1 MAMAK
6 RKDILNFKVKFSSMV
21 EKNNNSNLLK
31 NIIKYIDKNKCCYET
46 NCKHPSKQSNE
57 MLHKAFPF
65 LEEAVTKE
73 LNLKIKQMWCFYA
86 KKNQK
91 VEATWHSHPT
101 KISAV
106 LYLTDSNL
114 CTIFNQCAI
123 NLRKNTWLLFNG
135 KEMHTTQEGI
145 TNSDRLII
153 ATDLCK

>member
-1 MAMAK
+1 MSALPFD
-6 RKDILNFKVKFSSMV
+6 DIANEKAVYIKFGKQGFEVSCPPSLTV
-21 EKNNNSNLLK
+21 GALLA
-31 NIIKYIDKNKCCYET
+31 YIEGKT
-46 NCKHPSKQSNE
+46 G
-57 MLHKAFPF
+57 
-65 LEEAVTKE
+65 
-73 LNLKIKQMWCFYA
+73 IA